1 MGWSRGRGA
10 VGVRPLLVACAAFL
24 AGAFFGVS
32 LAWWAAVAAL
42 PLAFWRPAR
51 AAAAGLALGL
61 LRGAAQE
68 QAVPF
73 ALEEEFEGVVVSPD
87 VVRIPQGLAAI
98 LPILP
103 AAPEAPDQCPAQQ
116 RSSSARVHPL
126 TSGHWFA
133 PGSLK
138 AASPGITAIC
148 L

>member
-1 MGWSRGRGA
+1 M
-10 VGVRPLLVACAAFL
+10 GVRPLLVACAAFL

-87 VVRIPQGLAAI
+87 DRYAFVSVEGGGTEPGTVEMIDLAA
-98 LPILP
+98 
-103 AAPEAPDQCPAQQ
+103 
-116 RSSSARVHPL
+116 
-126 TSGHWFA
+126 
-133 PGSLK
+133 LK
-138 AASPGITAIC
+138 KVTEERMHRA

>member
-1 MGWSRGRGA
+1 MRGTGEGA

-51 AAAAGLALGL
+51 ASAAGLALGL

-73 ALEEEFEGVVVSPD
+73 TRDEGSEGVVVSSD
-87 VVRIPQGLAAI
+87 VVRIPQG
-98 LPILP
+98 P
-103 AAPEAPDQCPAQQ
+103 AAHRLRRIGYHRGDRP
-116 RSSSARVHPL
+116 RS
-126 TSGHWFA
+126 
-133 PGSLK
+133 
-138 AASPGITAIC
+138 
-148 L
+148 